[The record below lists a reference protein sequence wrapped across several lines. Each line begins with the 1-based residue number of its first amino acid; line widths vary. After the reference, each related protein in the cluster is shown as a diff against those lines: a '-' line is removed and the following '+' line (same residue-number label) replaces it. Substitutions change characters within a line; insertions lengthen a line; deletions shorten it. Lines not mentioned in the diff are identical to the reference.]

1 MIARKSTTSDVR
13 NDRSDLRIPRQSL
26 TSAVSNV
33 LREKILRGEL
43 KAGDQLVQHAIA
55 TELGLSRIPVREALR
70 QLEAEGLVKIV
81 DHRGAVVSALSADE
95 ILEMFEVRMLL
106 ESHLLRLAIPRMT
119 DEDFE
124 EAERTLTSYTNSL
137 RKEETVEDWGAL
149 NWRFH
154 SCLYE
159 AANRPRILSMAES
172 IHNNADRYVRLHL
185 LLVHETTRANDEH
198 KEILLFSRQRDVDA
212 ACRALERHIE
222 YAGKSL
228 AEYLRSRSR
237 D

>member
-1 MIARKSTTSDVR
+1 MPTEAKT
-13 NDRSDLRIPRQSL
+13 DLRIPRQSL
-26 TSAVSNV
+26 ASAVSNV
-33 LREKILRGEL
+33 LRERILRGEL
-43 KAGDQLVQHAIA
+43 KAGDQLVQHTIA

-70 QLEAEGLVKIV
+70 QLEAEGLVKII
-81 DHRGAVVSALSADE
+81 DHRGALVASLSADE

-124 EAERTLTSYTNSL
+124 EAESILESYTGSL
-137 RKEETVEDWGAL
+137 EIEENVENWGAL
-149 NWRFH
+149 NWKFH

-185 LLVHETTRANDEH
+185 FLVRETTRANQEH
-198 KEILLFSRQRDVDA
+198 RTILQFSKERNVEA
-212 ACRALERHIE
+212 ACRCLEQHIE
-222 YAGKSL
+222 SAGKSL
-228 AEYLRSRSR
+228 AEYLRSRR
-237 D
+237 

>member
-1 MIARKSTTSDVR
+1 MPTEIKTDF
-13 NDRSDLRIPRQSL
+13 RIPRQSL
-26 TSAVSNV
+26 ASAVSNV
-33 LREKILRGEL
+33 LRDRILRGEL
-43 KAGDQLVQHAIA
+43 KAGDQLVQHTIA

-70 QLEAEGLVKIV
+70 QLEAEGLVKII
-81 DHRGAVVSALSADE
+81 DHRGAVVASLSADE

-124 EAERTLTSYTNSL
+124 EAESILESYTGSL
-137 RKEETVEDWGAL
+137 EKEENVENWGAL
-149 NWRFH
+149 NWKFH

-185 LLVHETTRANDEH
+185 FLVRETTRANQEH
-198 KEILLFSRQRDVDA
+198 RTILQFLKERNVEA
-212 ACRALERHIE
+212 ACRRLELHIE
-222 YAGKSL
+222 SAGQSL
-228 AEYLRSRSR
+228 AEYLRSRR
-237 D
+237 

>member
-1 MIARKSTTSDVR
+1 MIAKKLSSPEIK
-13 NDRSDLRIPRQSL
+13 NDLRIPRQSL

-33 LREKILRGEL
+33 LRERILRGEL
-43 KAGDQLVQHAIA
+43 KAGDQLVQHSIA

-81 DHRGAVVSALSADE
+81 DHRGAVVSTLSADE
-95 ILEMFEVRMLL
+95 IMEMFEVRMLL

-119 DEDFE
+119 GEDFE
-124 EAERTLTSYTNSL
+124 EAENTLTSYTTSL
-137 RKEETVEDWGAL
+137 KKEENVEDWGVL
-149 NWRFH
+149 NWKFH

-185 LLVHETTRANDEH
+185 FLVHETTRANEEH
-198 KEILLFSRQRDVDA
+198 REILRFCKEGDVEA
-212 ACRALERHIE
+212 ACKALEQHIE

-228 AEYLRSRSR
+228 AEYLRSRR

>member
-1 MIARKSTTSDVR
+1 MPTDIKTDF
-13 NDRSDLRIPRQSL
+13 RIPRQSL
-26 TSAVSNV
+26 ASAVSNV
-33 LREKILRGEL
+33 LRDRILRGEL
-43 KAGDQLVQHAIA
+43 KAGDQLVQHTIA

-70 QLEAEGLVKIV
+70 QLEAEGLVKII
-81 DHRGAVVSALSADE
+81 DHRGAVVASLSADE

-124 EAERTLTSYTNSL
+124 EAESILESYTGSL
-137 RKEETVEDWGAL
+137 EKEENVENWGAL
-149 NWRFH
+149 NWKFH

-185 LLVHETTRANDEH
+185 FLVRETTRANQEH
-198 KEILLFSRQRDVDA
+198 RTILQFSKERNVEA
-212 ACRALERHIE
+212 ACRHLELHIE
-222 YAGKSL
+222 SAGKSL
-228 AEYLRSRSR
+228 AEYLRSRR
-237 D
+237 